1 MVRKVYK
8 PSARDPLEQ
17 SQAQAGENLEERKT
31 VRFSIHW
38 RPCSKKNETKPIRVN
53 IGKRVVWKV
62 APTAKAEAHEDAIA
76 GLALCELAW
85 SRGQITGTQR
95 AFFRGMCAER
105 AAGDLKRAA
114 FATLLEPLRARRDR
128 HGLPFGAD
136 LVRLEIVEH
145 IGKKPGTDWLDV
157 SVSWLEAR
165 PKAKRTG
172 LGHDLV
178 NLHAIV
184 ADGIRGALI
193 EDDDQAVELAVSR
206 VLD

>member
-8 PSARDPLEQ
+8 PSAGDPLEQ
-17 SQAQAGENLEERKT
+17 SAAQAAENLNARKT

-38 RPCSKKNETKPIRVN
+38 RPCSKKNEMKPIRVQL
-53 IGKRVVWKV
+53 GKRVVWKV
-62 APTAKAEAHEDAIA
+62 APTEKCEAHEDAIA

-85 SRGQITGTQR
+85 ARSQITGEQR
-95 AFFRGMCAER
+95 AFYRVMCAER
-105 AAGDLKRAA
+105 AGEDLSRSA
-114 FATLLEPLRARRDR
+114 FASVLAPLRARRDR
-128 HGLPFGAD
+128 HGVPFGVD
-136 LVRLEIVEH
+136 LVKLEIVEH
-145 IGKKPGTDWLDV
+145 IGRKPGTDWLDV
-157 SVSWLEAR
+157 SVSWLEKR